1 MKTIRRKVLN
11 SCHVAHAV
19 RILAGSTIASIMTL
33 AVTGCGYN
41 AEEQQAADFI
51 KSHVEVVKPLLIES
65 NIAYWEAANSGKAE
79 DYDKVSALE
88 LEIRQIYSNHEEYTL
103 VKRLKESGK
112 VKDRLLA
119 RQVAGLYNS
128 YLENQIEPELLKTI
142 VDLSNEI
149 QKDFSTYRATIGGE
163 KVTDNRIKEIL
174 KTETDSEKR
183 KEAWLASK
191 QVGGVVADDLIRLV
205 KLRNEAA
212 RKVGFDNFHTLSLTT
227 SEQKVED
234 LDRILDELE
243 ELTNVPFAELKA
255 ELDSRLADMYDV
267 KAEDLTPWHYHDP
280 FFQETPLVYDLDLDA
295 YYQNQDVKDLA
306 VAYFA
311 GIGLPVESIIA
322 RSDLYERE
330 GKNPHAFCTDIDREG
345 DVRILCNLK
354 NNESWME
361 TMLHELGHAVYDKFN
376 DLDVPFGLRTPAHI
390 FTTEAVAM
398 FFGRLS
404 RNAAWMQA
412 TLGLSD
418 QQRTEI
424 QEVSRK
430 YSQLKQLI
438 FARWDLVMY
447 NFEKQLYANPDQDL
461 NALWWEMVEKY
472 QLVKKPEGR
481 AAPDWAAKIHF
492 AIAPCYYHN
501 YMLGELLASQIH
513 HHLAFK
519 VLGLEAGQDVGYV
532 GVSDIGEFL
541 RKNVFEPGAVYH
553 WNEMI
558 ERATGEPLTPK
569 YFVDEFVH

>member
-1 MKTIRRKVLN
+1 MKAIRRKILN
-11 SCHVAHAV
+11 SCYVAHAV

-41 AEEQQAADFI
+41 AEEQQAVDFI

-88 LEIRQIYSNHEEYTL
+88 LEIRQIYSDHEEYAL
-103 VKRLKESGK
+103 VKKLKESGK

-149 QKDFSTYRATIGGE
+149 QKDFSIYRATIGGE

-174 KTETDSEKR
+174 KTEADSEKR

-234 LDRILDELE
+234 LDRILGELE

-267 KAEDLTPWHYHDP
+267 MAEDLAPWHYHDP

-330 GKNPHAFCTDIDREG
+330 GKNPHAFCTNIDREG

-361 TMLHELGHAVYDKFN
+361 TMLHELGHAVYSKFN
-376 DLDVPFGLRTPAHI
+376 DPDVPFGLRTSAHI
-390 FTTEAVAM
+390 FTTEAIAM

-461 NALWWEMVEKY
+461 DALWWEMVEKY

-501 YMLGELLASQIH
+501 YLLGELLASQIH
-513 HHLAFK
+513 HHLVFQ
-519 VLGLEAGQDVGYV
+519 VLGLEAGQDVGYI
-532 GVSDIGEFL
+532 GEPDIGEFL

-553 WNEMI
+553 WDEMI
-558 ERATGEPLTPK
+558 ERATGEPLMPK